1 MKNLIV
7 YYSYEGNTEALVNGM
22 KDVIDADIIKLEP
35 VVEKKYKGL
44 LKFAWGGNQVFMVK
58 TPKLKPYK
66 LDLKKYKNIII
77 GTPCWIGTFA
87 PPIRTFLNDN
97 KIKNKNIYL
106 LVCNGGGVKNT
117 FKDFEKALE
126 GNTIISALDIV
137 YPLKKG
143 KEESIKTVN
152 NWIKDNL
159 K

>member
-44 LKFAWGGNQVFMVK
+44 LKFAWGGNQV
-58 TPKLKPYK
+58 
-66 LDLKKYKNIII
+66 
-77 GTPCWIGTFA
+77 
-87 PPIRTFLNDN
+87 
-97 KIKNKNIYL
+97 KNIYL